1 MAFAPTAIGS
11 GRDLQAFAPGVTL
24 PPSLGDG
31 LLARLSGTGDSTL
44 QSLAQP
50 SELTALY
57 QKGLQDQ
64 QLAQLAQLLVS
75 LLGNQARGQT
85 GNAGVNAANTT
96 GVDAVNSAGS
106 SSQAGAGGSSSATS
120 GSGAA
125 GAAAEASDAA
135 AKGDGSSV
143 TRQGKP
149 IGAHIAQKFDEM
161 VAAAKKD
168 GVELKISSGLR
179 TRAEQER
186 LYAAYKNG
194 TGNLAAKPGTSN
206 HESGSAVDFANTPG
220 AYNWLKKN
228 SERFGFKN
236 LPSEPWHYSL
246 NGR

>member
-11 GRDLQAFAPGVTL
+11 ARDLQAFAPGLAL
-24 PPSLGDG
+24 PASLGDG
-31 LLARLSGTGDSTL
+31 SLARLSGTGDASL
-44 QSLAQP
+44 QNLAQP
-50 SELTALY
+50 SALSALY
-57 QKGLQDQ
+57 EKGLQDQ
-64 QLAQLAQLLVS
+64 QLAQLAQLLVA
-75 LLGNQARGQT
+75 LLANQPRGQT
-85 GNAGVNAANTT
+85 GNAAANTANG
-96 GVDAVNSAGS
+96 GVDAVNSTGGGS
-106 SSQAGAGGSSSATS
+106 QAAGAGGSSSSATS
-120 GSGAA
+120 SSGD
-125 GAAAEASDAA
+125 ASDTA

-168 GVELKISSGLR
+168 GVDLKISSGLR

-220 AYNWLKKN
+220 AYDWLKKN